1 MTKNEFYEKI
11 KEAEEKNFGN
21 DLFVIMAA
29 GYTEQEAEKANFA
42 FEMLEFDWQQQQY
55 VWLYDWDEGE
65 NFIKLHGI
73 YTGEEIID
81 IIRDYELFH
90 IF

>member
-42 FEMLEFDWQQQQY
+42 FEMLEFDWEQQQY
-55 VWLYDWDEGE
+55 AWLYDWDEGE

>member
-1 MTKNEFYEKI
+1 MTK
-11 KEAEEKNFGN
+11 
-21 DLFVIMAA
+21 
-29 GYTEQEAEKANFA
+29 
-42 FEMLEFDWQQQQY
+42 FDWEQQSY